1 MWETQVRSLGWE
13 EPLEKA
19 MSIHSSIIL
28 PGEFHGQRSLA
39 GHNPWSSE
47 ELSTTEQLTLSL
59 FYLNAR
65 LVATRVVVCTKIN
78 LSL

>member
-1 MWETQVRSLGWE
+1 MWETQIRSLGWE
-13 EPLEKA
+13 EPLEKV

-28 PGEFHGQRSLA
+28 PGEFHGQRNLA
-39 GHNPWSSE
+39 GHSPWSSE
-47 ELSTTEQLTLSL
+47 ESSTTEQLTLSL
-59 FYLNAR
+59 FHLDAR